1 MSNMSQNQEIIEA
14 KLCAYIDGVLDTE
27 GRAEIEKHLEANP
40 QHRRLLESLRA
51 TRDLLRWLPREPA
64 PPELAE
70 SLNGQLERSVLLDY
84 DGAALRPSRWPR
96 ILAAAAIIALTAGL
110 GVAVFMALPASQK
123 NPAMAFHGDGQA
135 QTLPSEAAAP
145 SLAVAPSTDLDA
157 KGATEREHEK
167 MALAKAGEPS
177 SLKDRADNALAA
189 GRTAD
194 GAKLDETESVR
205 KTAELD
211 QLASAVSQD
220 PAAFVAAANNDGG
233 PATEPAGPA
242 SNAVVLLVRSNA
254 PQATEQ
260 QLTRYFVSNQIRWRQ
275 APAGQPGSIARNDV
289 IGITGRGGNYAA
301 KSLSEPIQG
310 KPLDTPPTDAQK
322 NAPPGGNRGAHS
334 RPSEDFAINGAPS
347 GNVPLPET
355 LAQNVAPR
363 QSISQRQ
370 AIQGNLSNRYENN
383 GVYNNG
389 AYVAQMSRRQA
400 AVLNSAINRR
410 EVRASGL
417 NQSTQSEGLEFNAA
431 AGGNADN
438 EKTAPS
444 SAPARP
450 PAGATEP
457 GAPTT
462 NSSNDGRDFQ
472 ERDGVLGRAPMARRP
487 LRSIRDKQASP
498 TTQPAD
504 DLRSDKENDSTVLS
518 AKAGFGSGR
527 RDQTRQQVDLADA
540 TQPSESLGLGPEP
553 ATRSA
558 DEPVNVVIL
567 VQSDEPEVSDQTAT
581 KPATQP
587 AAPNSSDAPQTQP
600 SR

>member
-14 KLCAYIDGVLDTE
+14 KLCAYIDGVLDAE

-110 GVAVFMALPASQK
+110 GVAVFMALPGSQK

-135 QTLPSEAAAP
+135 QTVPSDTPAP
-145 SLAVAPSTDLDA
+145 SLAAAPSTDLEA
-157 KGATEREHEK
+157 QGATEREHEE

-177 SLKDRADNALAA
+177 SLKDGADQALAA
-189 GRTAD
+189 GRSAD

-220 PAAFVAAANNDGG
+220 PAAFVAAASNDGAA
-233 PATEPAGPA
+233 ATEPAGPA
-242 SNAVVLLVRSNA
+242 SNAVVLLVRSNS

-275 APAGQPGSIARNDV
+275 APAGQLESIARNDT
-289 IGITGRGGNYAA
+289 IGNAGRGGNYAA
-301 KSLSEPIQG
+301 KSLPEPIQG

-322 NAPPGGNRGAHS
+322 NAPPARNRGAQS
-334 RPSEDFAINGAPS
+334 QPSQDFAINGAPS
-347 GNVPLPET
+347 GNVPLPEA
-355 LAQNVAPR
+355 LAQNVTPR

-383 GVYNNG
+383 GVYNG

-400 AVLNSAINRR
+400 ALLNSAINRR

-417 NQSTQSEGLEFNAA
+417 NQSTQSDGLEFNAG

-438 EKTAPS
+438 EKTALS

-450 PAGATEP
+450 AAGATEP

-462 NSSNDGRDFQ
+462 NRSNDGRDF
-472 ERDGVLGRAPMARRP
+472 RDRDAILGRAPRARRP
-487 LRSIRDKQASP
+487 LNSFGDKQASP
-498 TTQPAD
+498 TTQPTDGLRPD
-504 DLRSDKENDSTVLS
+504 DENDSTVLR
-518 AKAGFGSGR
+518 AKAGFGRGR
-527 RDQTRQQVDLADA
+527 RDRMRQQAELIDA
-540 TQPSESLGLGPEP
+540 TQPSQYLGLGPEP

-567 VQSDEPEVSDQTAT
+567 VQPDEPEVSDQATT

-587 AAPNSSDAPQTQP
+587 AAPNSPEAPQTQP